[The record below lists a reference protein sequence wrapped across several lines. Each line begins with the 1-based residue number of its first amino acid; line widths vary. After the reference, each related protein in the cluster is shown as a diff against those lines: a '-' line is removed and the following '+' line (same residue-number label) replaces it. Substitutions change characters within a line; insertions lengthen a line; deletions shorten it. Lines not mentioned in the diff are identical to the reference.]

1 MAISQA
7 QRTEM
12 HQVLREKLTMDAADT
27 LMEYLPPNG
36 WDEVATK
43 TDLLM
48 LEERLNARI
57 DRALAANNK
66 WMTGILASLVVAMIV
81 ALVR

>member
-1 MAISQA
+1 
-7 QRTEM
+7 
-12 HQVLREKLTMDAADT
+12 MDAADT